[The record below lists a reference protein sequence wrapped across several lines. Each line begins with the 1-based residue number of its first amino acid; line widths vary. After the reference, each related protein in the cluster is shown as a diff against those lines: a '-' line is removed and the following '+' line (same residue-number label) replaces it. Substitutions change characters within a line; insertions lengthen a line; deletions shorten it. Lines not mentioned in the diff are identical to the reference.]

1 MALPEV
7 PLRNWVLVDPVT
19 GEVFERLLA
28 RDWVRYFQNTAD
40 QINTN
45 ETGVAANKTKLDGYI
60 NVVSQGATGDG
71 VTDDTAAIQKAITA
85 CPTGGMVYIPPC
97 ESGKFY
103 KLTQALTV
111 DKAIRLVGAG
121 YQAGTGSLDGS
132 VLQQTGGGQNVLS
145 CLGVNGLVVE
155 HLALGGL
162 DGTGDALFLGSGVS
176 GSIFRDIFI
185 PGAGGSGLS
194 IELGENSLNTYESVR
209 VSDGAAFGYGTPL
222 SGFKVF
228 GGPNLWSNCVVEG
241 LGTGIRLDGYGT
253 WVGLRIEGCETG
265 IVWSGTDSNI
275 GNVFL
280 NASATGCTTVH
291 SVSGT
296 PTESRAL
303 SLGDGS
309 GDNAFAL
316 PSTVGVNLR
325 ASMTTADPTVSMLT
339 SSDPVFFAPSTEA
352 SLTARARLEVRDL
365 NAELAGGTS
374 YGGPLVVEN
383 TRNVS
388 SPANNVLSQ
397 FISAGSHTNSVLTL
411 SSDDDRTNIYARHAN
426 DVSGGPDA
434 GEPQT
439 IRINQMVGPV
449 GTTRSAGAN
458 VAVCGGGGLNT
469 TSTQGFLMI
478 PTASGDVT
486 AAPVPDHEGFS
497 VPFYFDTNNNRLW
510 VYNNTGTKAW
520 KYVTL
525 S

>member
-7 PLRNWVLVDPVT
+7 PLRNWVLADPVT
-19 GEVFERLLA
+19 GEVFEHLLT
-28 RDWVRYFQNTAD
+28 REWVRYFQNTAD

-45 ETGVAANKTKLDGYI
+45 ETDVATNKTKLDGYI

-71 VTDDTAAIQKAITA
+71 ETDDTVAIQAAITA
-85 CPTGGMVYIPPC
+85 CPQGGMVYIPPC
-97 ESGKFY
+97 ASGKFY
-103 KLTQALTV
+103 KLTETLTV

-121 YQAGTGSLDGS
+121 YHAASGVLDGA
-132 VLQQTGGGQNVLS
+132 VLRQTGRGQDVLS
-145 CLGVNGLVVE
+145 CSGVEGLVVE
-155 HLALGGL
+155 HLALGGVE
-162 DGTGDALFLGSGVS
+162 GTGNALSLGTGVKRS
-176 GSIFRDIFI
+176 VFSDLFI
-185 PGAGGSGLS
+185 PGAGNAGLA
-194 IELGENSLNTYESVR
+194 IELGENALNTYESVH
-209 VSDGAAFGYGTPL
+209 VSTGLGLDYATPL
-222 SGFKVF
+222 VGIEVS
-228 GGPNLWSNCVVEG
+228 GGPNLWSNCGVSDV
-241 LGTGIRLDGYGT
+241 GTGINLNGYGT
-253 WVGLRIEGCETG
+253 WVGLRLQGCETG

-291 SVSGT
+291 SVAGT

-325 ASMTTADPTVSMLT
+325 ASMTTTAPTESILT
-339 SSDPVFFAPSTEA
+339 SGDPVFFAPSTESA
-352 SLTARARLEVRDL
+352 ATARARLEVRDL
-365 NAELAGGTS
+365 NAEAEGGTS
-374 YGGPLVVEN
+374 WGGPLVVEN

-388 SPANNVLSQ
+388 SPATNILSQ
-397 FISAGSHTNSVLTL
+397 FISAGAHTNSVVTFA
-411 SSDDDRTNIYARHAN
+411 SDDDRAKIYARHAN

-439 IRINQMVGPV
+439 IRINQLSGPV
-449 GTTRSAGAN
+449 GVRSAGAN
-458 VAVCGGGGLNT
+458 VAVCGGGVLNT

-486 AAPVPDHEGFS
+486 ATPQPDHEGSS

-510 VYNNTGTKAW
+510 VYNNTGTPGW
-520 KYVTL
+520 KYVAL